1 MRIGIVTFH
10 AAINYGAALQVF
22 ALTRFLKQQGHQ
34 PEIINYCPIPDLQ
47 GKFRNRF
54 AVFGLFPSDYL
65 NAYKGWAF
73 RRFQSQHLPIR
84 GSMVT
89 DAAELPNLPRYDAYI
104 CGSDQIWNAK
114 LTGGQLDPAYFLSFA
129 PTDVP
134 RIAYA
139 GSTGSD
145 RFANEEDA
153 AALLGGLT
161 ALSVR
166 EAALKPT
173 VERLSGKAALHVVDP
188 TLLPVDYS
196 QFEGAAGRGYILL
209 YALQASEHIY
219 ENARRLQ
226 KLTGLPIINLGT
238 RVNPWKHPGRQVCGS
253 PTKYL
258 ELFANAR
265 LVITN
270 SFHGTVF
277 STIFRKPFFSCS
289 LVGQMQSRNTRI
301 TGILEPFGLM
311 GRFIPEGER
320 ISSEDLERAR
330 SIDWAAVGEKRD
342 AFQADSV
349 DFLTGALGGTF

>member
-1 MRIGIVTFH
+1 MKIGIITFH

-34 PEIINYCPIPDLQ
+34 PEIINYCPTPELQ
-47 GKFRNRF
+47 GKFRNRY

-73 RRFQSQHLPIR
+73 RKFQRKHLPIR
-84 GSMVT
+84 GSMMT
-89 DAAELPNLPRYDAYI
+89 DFLELRDLSRFDAYI

-114 LTGGQLDPAYFLSFA
+114 LTGGKLDPAYFLSFA
-129 PTDVP
+129 PKDVP

-145 RFANEEDA
+145 GFANEEDA

-161 ALSVR
+161 SLSVR

-173 VERLSGKAALHVVDP
+173 VERLSGKGTVHVVDP

-196 QFEGAAGRGYILL
+196 QFESSTDRGYILL
-209 YALQASEHIY
+209 YALQASGHIY
-219 ENARRLQ
+219 ENARKLQ
-226 KLTGLPIINLGT
+226 QLTGLPIINLGT
-238 RVNPWKHPGRQVCGS
+238 HVNPWKHPGKQVCGS
-253 PTKYL
+253 PARYL

-265 LVITN
+265 FVITN

-277 STIFRKPFFSCS
+277 STIFRRPFFSCS
-289 LVGQMQSRNTRI
+289 LVGHMQPRNTRI
-301 TGILEPFGLM
+301 TGILEPFGLRE
-311 GRFIPEGER
+311 RFVPEGEG
-320 ISSEDLERAR
+320 ISLEGLERAR
-330 SIDWAAVGEKRD
+330 SIDWSAVSEKRD
-342 AFQADSV
+342 SFQADSV
-349 DFLTGALGGTF
+349 DFLTAALGDTV